1 MRRALRKV
9 FKIGAV
15 AAGCLVLIGVAVVL
29 LALFDKP
36 LIRNIVRG
44 QIAKK
49 TGMTVRI
56 GKLDYSL
63 SPLRVAADS
72 LELGLEDAYQK
83 ISVSVARLEA
93 RGDARK
99 VMNGRKPAFE
109 SVEVAGLVVRMEQKA
124 VSPKPSDLRVLVGQ
138 ASDALA
144 WTRRLSVRNA
154 RLSALLISGEAD
166 VEDLEITLL
175 PEDGSGPI
183 AFSVGPCRLAV
194 RDKVRGFGLKCGS
207 SLSGTLRTASS
218 PGIEGVVS
226 ITSPRLTAPGIDES
240 FDGATIDLAGR
251 LDTEARE
258 FAMTGLKIALPGLL
272 DLDATGKGGYSDGV
286 GMDAEVHARIEKL
299 ENLVERFGSR
309 LPAELRSSRLKG
321 IAELSGK
328 SRVDR
333 SNGVSKGGFSGVL
346 SLQGIETEFRGS
358 RLRGSA
364 KLTGDYHHDRSSGVI
379 VPALKKGGIGVKAP
393 PLIKGAVGVKDPS
406 GVSVKVRGGVSVKV
420 PPLEKGGRGDF
431 FDVSLDFEGVELEG
445 LVAGTPLRLGISGRL
460 RATGSP
466 LDPRFSVD
474 IRSNAGQFA
483 LGRISVGSTGVR
495 LVGTSTKDAADI
507 TRFDA
512 TLKGVELD
520 AAPGKRLSFENV
532 TVAGKARLEL
542 ARKGAIVDALITGIP
557 DLAPV
562 SLAARLGKGAPPPVE
577 IRLESKGL
585 EIPALRALAS
595 PFLPEN
601 LSGWDI
607 GGKADLALEARRPAS
622 AAEGWRFTGALSL
635 AQASFNDASS
645 TVQSEGLDTA
655 LEFEGSWDGSKAL
668 SFTAGLDIV
677 QGGSLWKTVYVSWS
691 EHPLKATFSG
701 RYDLATRGVEGL
713 AARFLFPTIG
723 EINVAGSLQAR
734 PAPKFDLKVDSRLSL
749 GPLYSLT
756 SQAGSPQSGR
766 MRLEGTLGA
775 SLRTHKS
782 GDTVS
787 VEGRLTLAGA
797 DIGLPSSKTDIVGV
811 TAEVPV
817 HYESGTAET
826 APPETVF
833 PEAGFFRA
841 DELRSP
847 ILTLKPLSVSLRA
860 GVNAFSIDPL
870 SVELFGG
877 RVELGRTAFRVDP
890 RTGAVRGAGSLV
902 LRELDI
908 SKFPIS
914 SPQFKLTGRVRA
926 DFPRLD
932 ISSRKIAVS
941 GRGEADIFGGKV
953 VLRDLAVAEPF
964 TPGRSI
970 SLNMDLLDLDLK
982 KLTDEVPFGE
992 VTGIVRGYIHGLV
1005 LSYGQPAS
1013 FDLLLESVPRK
1024 GVPRTFSLKAVDNLT
1039 VLSSGQQAS
1048 AGTSPFWM
1056 RFIRGFRYE
1065 KMGIVSTLRNDTFS
1079 LNGTIREGGVEYLVK
1094 KPPLFGI
1101 NVVNRMPDK
1110 KISFKEMTG
1119 RLKRV
1124 GQSEK

>member
-1 MRRALRKV
+1 MRKALRKV

-15 AAGCLVLIGVAVVL
+15 AAGCLVLIGVAVVS

-36 LIRNIVRG
+36 LVRNIVRG
-44 QIAKK
+44 QIAKR

-63 SPLRVAADS
+63 FPLRIVVDS
-72 LELGLEDAYQK
+72 LELGREDAYQK

-93 RGDARK
+93 RGDVRK
-99 VMNGRKPAFE
+99 LINGRKPAFE
-109 SVEVAGLVVRMEQKA
+109 AIEVDGLVVRMEQKA
-124 VSPKPSDLRVLVGQ
+124 VSPKPSDLRVLVRQ

-154 RLSALLISGEAD
+154 RLSAVLISGEAD
-166 VEDLEITLL
+166 VEDLEFTLL
-175 PEDGSGPI
+175 PEDGSGPV

-207 SLSGTLRTASS
+207 SLSGTFRTGPS

-272 DLDATGKGGYSDGV
+272 DLDATGKGSYSDGV

-309 LPAELRSSRLKG
+309 LPAELRSARLKG

-328 SRVDR
+328 SRIDR
-333 SNGVSKGGFSGVL
+333 SNGVSKGSISGVL
-346 SLQGIETEFRGS
+346 SLQGIEAEFRGA

-364 KLTGDYHHDRSSGVI
+364 KLTGDYHLDRS
-379 VPALKKGGIGVKAP
+379 GGAT
-393 PLIKGAVGVKDPS
+393 KD
-406 GVSVKVRGGVSVKV
+406 
-420 PPLEKGGRGDF
+420 
-431 FDVSLDFEGVELEG
+431 ELEG
-445 LVAGTPLRLGISGRL
+445 SLDLDGVEVDALVAGTPLRLGISGRL
-460 RATGSP
+460 KATGSP
-466 LDPRFSVD
+466 LDPRFSID
-474 IRSNAGQFA
+474 IRLKAGQFA
-483 LGRISVGSTGVR
+483 LSRISVGSTGVR

-520 AAPGKRLSFENV
+520 AAPGKRLSFKNV
-532 TVAGKARLEL
+532 TVTGKARLEL
-542 ARKGAIVDALITGIP
+542 ARTGAIVDAVITGIP

-562 SLAARLGKGAPPPVE
+562 SLAVRLGKGAPPPVE

-622 AAEGWRFTGALSL
+622 AAERWRFTGALSL
-635 AQASFNDASS
+635 AQASFNDASF
-645 TVQSEGLDTA
+645 TVQSEGLDPA
-655 LEFEGSWDGSKAL
+655 LKFEGSWDGSKAL
-668 SFTAGLDIV
+668 SFTAGFDIG

-701 RYDLATRGVEGL
+701 RYDLSTRGVEGL
-713 AARFLFPTIG
+713 VARFLFPTIG
-723 EINVAGSLQAR
+723 EIDVAGSLQAR
-734 PAPKFDLKVDSRLSL
+734 PAPAFDLKVDSRLSL

-756 SQAGSPQSGR
+756 AQAASAQAGR
-766 MRLEGTLGA
+766 MSLGGTLGA
-775 SLRTHKS
+775 SLRARKS
-782 GDTVS
+782 GDAVS
-787 VEGRLTLAGA
+787 VEGRLAVAGA
-797 DIGLPSSKTDIVGV
+797 DIGLPSSKTELIGV
-811 TAEVPV
+811 TAEIPI
-817 HYESGTAET
+817 HYESGAADTAQ
-826 APPETVF
+826 PETEF

-841 DELRSP
+841 DELRNP

-902 LRELDI
+902 LHDLDI

-914 SPQFKLTGRVRA
+914 SPQFKLTGRARA

-932 ISSRKIAVS
+932 ISSREIAVS

-953 VLRDLAVAEPF
+953 VLRDLAVTEPF

-970 SLNMDLLDLDLK
+970 SLNVDLLDLDLK

-1005 LSYGQPAS
+1005 LSYGQPAR

-1039 VLSSGQQAS
+1039 VLSSGQQAL

-1056 RFIRGFRYE
+1056 RFIRGFRYQ
-1065 KMGIVSTLRNDTFS
+1065 KMGIVSTLRNDTFT
-1079 LNGTIREGGVEYLVK
+1079 LNGTIHEGGVEYLVK
-1094 KPPLFGI
+1094 KPALFGI

-1124 GQSEK
+1124 GRSEK

>member
-1 MRRALRKV
+1 MRKALRKV

-15 AAGCLVLIGVAVVL
+15 AAGCLVLILVAVVL

-36 LIRNIVRG
+36 LVRNIVRG
-44 QIAKK
+44 QIAKR

-63 SPLRVAADS
+63 SPLRVAVDS

-124 VSPKPSDLRVLVGQ
+124 VSPKPSDLRVLVRQ

-154 RLSALLISGEAD
+154 RLSAVFISGEAD
-166 VEDLEITLL
+166 VEDLEIILI
-175 PEDGSGPI
+175 PEDGSGPV
-183 AFSVGPCRLAV
+183 AFSIGPCRLAV

-207 SLSGTLRTASS
+207 SLSGTLRTVPS
-218 PGIEGVVS
+218 PGIEGVAS

-258 FAMTGLKIALPGLL
+258 FAMTGLKIAVPGLL
-272 DLDATGKGGYSDGV
+272 DLDATGRGSYSGGV

-299 ENLVERFGSR
+299 ENLVERFGPR
-309 LPAELRSSRLKG
+309 LPAELRSARLKG

-328 SRVDR
+328 SRIDR

-346 SLQGIETEFRGS
+346 SLQGIEAEFRGS

-364 KLTGDYHHDRSSGVI
+364 KLTGDYHLDRSSGVI
-379 VPALKKGGIGVKAP
+379 VPPLKN
-393 PLIKGAVGVKDPS
+393 
-406 GVSVKVRGGVSVKV
+406 GGVDVKG

-431 FDVSLDFEGVELEG
+431 FDVSLDFEGVALEG

-460 RATGSP
+460 KATGSP

-483 LGRISVGSTGVR
+483 MGRVSVGSTGVR

-668 SFTAGLDIV
+668 SFTAGLDIG

-701 RYDLATRGVEGL
+701 RYDLSTRGVEGL

-723 EINVAGSLQAR
+723 EIDVAGSLQAR
-734 PAPKFDLKVDSRLSL
+734 PAPAFDLKVDSRLSL

-775 SLRTHKS
+775 SLRTRKS
-782 GDTVS
+782 GDAVS
-787 VEGRLTLAGA
+787 VEGRLTVADA
-797 DIGLPSSKTDIVGV
+797 DIGLPSSKTDLVGV
-811 TAEVPV
+811 TAEIPI

-826 APPETVF
+826 AQPETEF

-841 DELRSP
+841 DELRNP

-914 SPQFKLTGRVRA
+914 SPQFKLTGKVRA

-932 ISSRKIAVS
+932 ISSREIAVS
-941 GRGEADIFGGKV
+941 GRGEADVFGGKV
-953 VLRDLAVAEPF
+953 ILRDLAVTDPF

-970 SLNMDLLDLDLK
+970 SLNVDLLDLDLK

-992 VTGIVRGYIHGLV
+992 VTGIVRG
-1005 LSYGQPAS
+1005 
-1013 FDLLLESVPRK
+1013 
-1024 GVPRTFSLKAVDNLT
+1024 
-1039 VLSSGQQAS
+1039 
-1048 AGTSPFWM
+1048 
-1056 RFIRGFRYE
+1056 
-1065 KMGIVSTLRNDTFS
+1065 
-1079 LNGTIREGGVEYLVK
+1079 
-1094 KPPLFGI
+1094 
-1101 NVVNRMPDK
+1101 
-1110 KISFKEMTG
+1110 
-1119 RLKRV
+1119 
-1124 GQSEK
+1124 